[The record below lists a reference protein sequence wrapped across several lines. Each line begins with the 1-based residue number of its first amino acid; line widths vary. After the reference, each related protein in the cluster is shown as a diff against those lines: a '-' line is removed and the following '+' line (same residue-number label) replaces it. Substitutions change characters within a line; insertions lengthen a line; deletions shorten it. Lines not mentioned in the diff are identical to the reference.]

1 MQRFNLTIF
10 QQFWAIAKSYW
21 SSESKWRARGLLLG
35 IVLLSLC
42 YTGLAVLLN
51 GKRGELISALSA
63 KDEIK
68 FWQTI
73 WIFAGTLVVYAPLY
87 AGYSYLRDRL
97 GLNWRKWLTDDFI
110 DHYFQHRYF
119 YNLTDPDSSIDNPDR
134 RISED
139 VKSFTQKSLTL
150 LLAVVDSLLLPVS
163 FRASP
168 NRWYYF

>member
-21 SSESKWRARGLLLG
+21 SSESKWRARGLLLA

-63 KDEIK
+63 KDEIR

-87 AGYSYLRDRL
+87 AGYTYLRDRL
-97 GLNWRKWLTDDFI
+97 GLNWRKWLTEDLI
-110 DHYFQHRYF
+110 DRYFQHRSFYF
-119 YNLTDPDSSIDNPDR
+119 L
-134 RISED
+134 
-139 VKSFTQKSLTL
+139 
-150 LLAVVDSLLLPVS
+150 
-163 FRASP
+163 
-168 NRWYYF
+168 W